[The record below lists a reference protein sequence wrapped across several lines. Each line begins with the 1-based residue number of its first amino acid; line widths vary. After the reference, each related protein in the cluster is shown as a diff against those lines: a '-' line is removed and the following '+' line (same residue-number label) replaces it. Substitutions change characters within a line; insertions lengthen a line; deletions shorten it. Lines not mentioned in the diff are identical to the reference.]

1 MNKIKLS
8 MKIGGGFSFILCLLL
23 IVSFIAW
30 RGLSTGASG
39 IKEYDRRASNS
50 NLVGTLQ
57 EHMLQVRMQV
67 KDFMITHDDK
77 ELQEYKTSMADLK
90 KSLDQAKERIKNQER
105 AAKIAKITSDVGA
118 YESAF
123 DQLISEIRKSDSII
137 NDVLR
142 TLGPAIQKNL
152 NELINADK
160 ADQDLDAMV
169 KSTLAMEHMLLTR
182 LYAQKFLATA
192 AQADIDLVVAENTKM
207 QELLTQV
214 IGLESGAHKTLAQK
228 ILDDVKTYIA
238 SFNQMAKATMARS
251 DVYNNTMSKI
261 GRNVADAVREI
272 YATYVKDQ
280 SELGSSLTAS
290 SQTAIRFTELTALI
304 ALILG
309 AGFAF
314 FLTRA
319 ITGPVR
325 KTAAFAEVM
334 ANGDFTTQLDVN
346 QGDEIGMMA
355 KSLNGMVGQLGSMI
369 RDVIQ
374 GVNSLTHSSN
384 DLAAVSRQLSAAA
397 KDTADKSVSVASAS
411 EEMSTN
417 VQSVSAAMEQ
427 SASNVNMIASST
439 EEMTAT
445 VNEIA
450 ESAEKARVITDS
462 AVRQSQETTEK
473 MNALGQSAQ
482 KIGKVTETITEISE
496 QTNLLALNA
505 TIEAARAGEAGK
517 GFAVVANEIKELARQ
532 TAEAT
537 IDIKDQ
543 INEMQT
549 TTSSTIGDIA
559 KISEVIVEINSVI
572 NAIATAVEEQSAAT
586 GEIAGN
592 IAQAS
597 AGIAEVNENVAQ
609 STVVVSDITRDVALI
624 SQQSNQVGDG
634 SNQVQTNAQNL
645 AALAQQL
652 EQMVKKFKV

>member
-192 AQADIDLVVAENTKM
+192 AQADIDLVVSENTKM

-309 AGFAF
+309 VGFAF

-543 INEMQT
+543 ISEMQT

>member
-192 AQADIDLVVAENTKM
+192 AQADIDLVVSENTKM

-309 AGFAF
+309 VGFAF

-517 GFAVVANEIKELARQ
+517 GFAVVAAEVKNLADQTARATSEIARQ
-532 TAEAT
+532 IEEIQGSTMESASAIGT
-537 IDIKDQ
+537 I
-543 INEMQT
+543 T
-549 TTSSTIGDIA
+549 TTIREMNDIA
-559 KISEVIVEINSVI
+559 M
-572 NAIATAVEEQSAAT
+572 AIAAAVEEQGVST
-586 GEIAGN
+586 NEIARN
-592 IAQAS
+592 VQQAS
-597 AGIAEVNENVAQ
+597 AGTSEVSSNIVGVTRAASESSAASTQVLASASELSLQ
-609 STVVVSDITRDVALI
+609 SAKLGEEVGKFLATVR
-624 SQQSNQVGDG
+624 
-634 SNQVQTNAQNL
+634 
-645 AALAQQL
+645 AA
-652 EQMVKKFKV
+652 